1 MSTVAQNTNNRSAGV
16 SGFGGPR
23 RVLIVDDHP
32 IVRDGLKQVL
42 ARAGNIG
49 VAGEADN
56 AEDALAEVRREDW
69 DLVVLDM
76 SLPGRSGLDLL
87 RDLRRVRPALP
98 VLVLSVH
105 PEDEL
110 AVRAIRAGASGYL
123 RKDCSA
129 TDLVSAI
136 EVILDGRKFISA
148 SVAEQLAEEIGG
160 NGDRPL
166 HERLSDRELE
176 VVSLIAS
183 GRSAKEIAAALAISK
198 STVSTYRARILE
210 KLRLHSTAEITR
222 YALRSGLVT

>member
-1 MSTVAQNTNNRSAGV
+1 MSSVAQNTSNGPARMPQCE
-16 SGFGGPR
+16 GPR
-23 RVLIVDDHP
+23 KVLIVDDHP

-42 ARAGNIG
+42 SRAANIF
-49 VAGEADN
+49 VVGEADN
-56 AEDALAEVRREDW
+56 ADDALVEARRDDW
-69 DLVVLDM
+69 DLLVLDV

-87 RDLRRVRPALP
+87 RDLRRVKPDLP

-105 PEDEL
+105 AEEEL

-136 EVILDGRKFISA
+136 EVILEGRKFISS
-148 SVAEQLAEEIGG
+148 SVALQLAEEIGHDG
-160 NGDRPL
+160 NRPL

-176 VVSLIAS
+176 VLTLIAS
-183 GRSAKEIAAALAISK
+183 GKSTKEIAAALSVGK

-210 KLRLHSTAEITR
+210 KLKLRSNAEITR
-222 YALRSGLVT
+222 YAIRSGLVT